1 MLWLICIIGGM
12 IIVPILCEI
21 FDGYWDF
28 LSIIMGALI
37 GLAASLVLLLCFTIA
52 LQDVPTVVYED
63 NICELIAL
71 NDGISGEVSGV
82 FFLGT
87 GHVSSDEDLEYRYVY
102 RTEKGMT
109 VGERKANRVYL
120 EYINTDE
127 TPRLVSYKKR
137 YDNKFW
143 DWLLGAVSSWET
155 FYIPQGSITNSIAI
169 DLH

>member
-12 IIVPILCEI
+12 IVAPILCKI

-28 LSIIMGALI
+28 LSVILGGLL
-37 GLAASLVLLLCFTIA
+37 GLALSLVLLIGFTVA
-52 LQDVPTVVYED
+52 LEDMPTTVHE
-63 NICELIAL
+63 CSTTELIAL
-71 NDGISGEVSGV
+71 NDGVSGTIHGT

-87 GHVSSDEDLEYRYVY
+87 GHASSSNDIEYRFIYH
-102 RTEKGMT
+102 TEKGMT
-109 VGERKANRVYL
+109 VGERNANRVYL
-120 EYINTDE
+120 EYISTDE
-127 TPRLVSYKKR
+127 TPRLVSYKER